1 MPGATP
7 KAEPPAPAS
16 VTINPRSAALNRVHF
31 VGTAAGSRCKLS
43 NMSEMLAIVQQS
55 SELMIVQRREL
66 AEIFGF
72 ETRNKYS
79 IEVNGA
85 PFAFAAEQGKGG
97 LAFLARM
104 FFGHWRTFEIHF
116 FDNARNLVLRAV
128 HPFRFFFQ
136 RLEVFGTDGRLLGA
150 IQQRWAF
157 FSKRFDISDA
167 SGRVTLTVSSPL
179 WRPWT
184 FAFERDGQELA
195 RVEKKWTGAL
205 TEIFTDADRFRIL
218 FRSQQL
224 GLDERS
230 LILAAAL
237 FIDLQYFEKKA

>member
-1 MPGATP
+1 
-7 KAEPPAPAS
+7 
-16 VTINPRSAALNRVHF
+16 
-31 VGTAAGSRCKLS
+31 
-43 NMSEMLAIVQQS
+43 MSEMLAIVQQS
-55 SELMIVQRREL
+55 NEIMIVQKREL
-66 AEIFGF
+66 AELFGV

-104 FFGHWRTFEIHF
+104 FFGHWREFEIHF
-116 FDNARNLVLRAV
+116 FDNARQLVLRAV

-136 RLEVFGTDGRLLGA
+136 RLEVSAADGRPLGA

-157 FSKRFDISDA
+157 FYKKFDVTDPA
-167 SGRVTLTVSSPL
+167 GRVLLTVSSPI

-184 FAFERDGQELA
+184 FAFQRDGHELA
-195 RVEKKWTGAL
+195 RVEKKWSGMLREA
-205 TEIFTDADRFRIL
+205 FTDADRFRVM
-218 FRSQQL
+218 FQSHQL

-230 LILAAAL
+230 LVLASGI
-237 FIDLQYFEKKA
+237 FIDLQYFEQKAQ

>member
-1 MPGATP
+1 MTAQP
-7 KAEPPAPAS
+7 
-16 VTINPRSAALNRVHF
+16 SAAGFETQSEARA
-31 VGTAAGSRCKLS
+31 TAPGRCRLT

-66 AEIFGF
+66 AELFGF

-85 PFAFAAEQGKGG
+85 PLGFAAEQGKGG

-116 FDNARNLVLRAV
+116 FDSARKLVLRAV

-136 RLEVFGTDGRLLGA
+136 RLEVFGLDGRVLGA

-157 FSKRFDISDA
+157 FSKRFEVSDA

-184 FAFERDGQELA
+184 FVFERDGQELA
-195 RVEKKWTGAL
+195 RVEKKWSGGL
-205 TEIFTDADRFRIL
+205 TEIFTDADRFRVL
-218 FRSQQL
+218 FRSHQL

-237 FIDLQYFEKKA
+237 FIDLQYFEQKAS